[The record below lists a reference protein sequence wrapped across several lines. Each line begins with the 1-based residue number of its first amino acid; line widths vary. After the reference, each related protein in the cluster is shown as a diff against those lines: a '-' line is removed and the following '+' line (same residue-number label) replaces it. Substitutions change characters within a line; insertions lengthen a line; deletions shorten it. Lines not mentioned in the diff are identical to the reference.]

1 MDDALRYSVVLA
13 PQTFVQGYADI
24 LGRLDAQGLTR
35 TRVRNSFDR
44 PQTAFK
50 GVNVSLMGR
59 DADGKTLRLEI
70 QFHTRRTFELKVQFH
85 NDYKQEQSLYL
96 AGASR
101 EQQHAAL
108 ARAREAFEQVATPSG
123 CASILDWDNEPPR
136 TDRASTA
143 AAAAARTAGT
153 QPALGDLNWHVNQL
167 TDGALATRQEVGPL
181 LEAMGLA
188 IVQNH
193 STPKQAASLRKKI
206 ERYQALD
213 GMSLEQA
220 TARVRDAMRWVVQ
233 LPAERFAA
241 GFGEAWQALEAKGL
255 SVMRIKNGF
264 AAPGTA
270 YAGLNVIVR
279 SAAGRD
285 FEIQFHTDA
294 SLRARNASHR
304 PYRTWQDQEVKI
316 KREPDPAKRLQLE
329 QANAQRLRGL
339 KDRAAQVP
347 LPVGVMSIASFSRLP
362 KLPSVPATPADD

>member
-1 MDDALRYSVVLA
+1 
-13 PQTFVQGYADI
+13 
-24 LGRLDAQGLTR
+24 
-35 TRVRNSFDR
+35 
-44 PQTAFK
+44 
-50 GVNVSLMGR
+50 
-59 DADGKTLRLEI
+59 
-70 QFHTRRTFELKVQFH
+70 
-85 NDYKQEQSLYL
+85 
-96 AGASR
+96 
-101 EQQHAAL
+101 QHAAL
-108 ARAREAFEQVATPSG
+108 ARAREAFEQVATPPG

-153 QPALGDLNWHVNQL
+153 QPALGGLNWHINQL

-193 STPKQAASLRKKI
+193 STPKHAASLRKKI

-220 TARVRDAMRWVVQ
+220 AARVRDAMRWVVR

-255 SVMRIKNGF
+255 RVMRIKNGF
-264 AAPGTA
+264 ATPDTT

-285 FEIQFHTDA
+285 FEIQFHTEA
-294 SLRARNASHR
+294 SLRIRSTSHR
-304 PYRTWQDQEVKI
+304 AYR
-316 KREPDPAKRLQLE
+316 A
-329 QANAQRLRGL
+329 
-339 KDRAAQVP
+339 
-347 LPVGVMSIASFSRLP
+347 
-362 KLPSVPATPADD
+362 